1 MMKKIT
7 VFYDGNCNLCNSEI
21 KFYKKL
27 DLKKTF
33 NWVDINSKVDVL
45 SNYNIDFE
53 DSLMYLH
60 AIDIN
65 GDKKIGVDAFIIIW
79 NEFKY
84 FKILSS
90 IVSITPFKKFSNIIY
105 NFWARR
111 RFKKIK
117 KSCNV

>member
-1 MMKKIT
+1 MMKNLT
-7 VFYDGNCNLCNSEI
+7 VFYDGNCGLCNSEI
-21 KFYKKL
+21 NFYKKL
-27 DLKKTF
+27 DKKKNF
-33 NWVDINSKVDVL
+33 NWVDINLNADVL
-45 SNYNIDFE
+45 RNYNIDFD

-60 AIDIN
+60 AIDKN
-65 GDKKIGVDAFIIIW
+65 GKKKVGIDAFIIIW

-90 IVSITPFKKFSNIIY
+90 LVSIPPFKIISHIIY

-117 KSCNV
+117 KNCDV